1 MTPEEIA
8 TLRLMAA
15 TSGLVSLTGKELS
28 TLLLERDHHA
38 AEAKAL
44 REAAEAL
51 VDTLTSN
58 GGGAHPCGACYALA
72 TVGEPLPR
80 GGSIFRCDKHASPP
94 DPGDDAPPPY
104 ATKVAAPLRA
114 LRALLGRTP

>member
-1 MTPEEIA
+1 MSPEEIA
-8 TLRLMAA
+8 ALRLMAT

-58 GGGAHPCGACYALA
+58 GGGRECSRCFALA

-80 GGSIFRCDKHASPP
+80 GGSIFRCDRHASPP
-94 DPGDDAPPPY
+94 DPGDDAQDPCP
-104 ATKVAAPLRA
+104 TKVAAPLRA